1 MIRPGRRHLTPAGL
15 IVTALLLNACS
26 EQPAEEAG
34 DELEKQLDTRMEVL
48 HQTRKVLRYTEEQAE
63 LERKEMQEL
72 LDSSGD
78 PQ

>member
-1 MIRPGRRHLTPAGL
+1 MMRPGRRHLTPAAV
-15 IVTALLLNACS
+15 VTALLLNACS
-26 EQPAEEAG
+26 EQPPEEAG
-34 DELEKQLDTRMEVL
+34 DDLEKQLDTRMEVL
-48 HQTRKVLRYTEEQAE
+48 HQTREVLRYTEEQAE

>member
-1 MIRPGRRHLTPAGL
+1 MKRPGRRHLTPAAV
-15 IVTALLLNACS
+15 VTALLLNACS
-26 EQPAEEAG
+26 EQPPEDTG
-34 DELEKQLDTRMEVL
+34 DDLEKQLDTRMEVL
-48 HQTRKVLRYTEEQAE
+48 HQTREVLRYTEEQAE

>member
-1 MIRPGRRHLTPAGL
+1 MKRPRRALLSHTA
-15 IVTALLLNACS
+15 IVAALLLNACS
-26 EQPAEEAG
+26 EPSPEEAG
-34 DELEKQLDTRMEVL
+34 DDLEKQLDTRMEVL
-48 HQTRKVLRYTEEQAE
+48 HQTREVLRYTEEQAE